1 MSYCHHMASVV
12 VVCRKHFNLLLW
24 NHWAIWNQTWQ
35 EYYLGGSLQSF
46 YFWRI
51 EFKTWPP
58 GPIMCS
64 DWLKFQR
71 TPLKPLDQLNW
82 NLVRMMRG

>member
-1 MSYCHHMASVV
+1 
-12 VVCRKHFNLLLW
+12 
-24 NHWAIWNQTWQ
+24 
-35 EYYLGGSLQSF
+35 LGGSLQSF

-51 EFKTWPP
+51 EFKTWLP

-71 TPLKPLDQLNW
+71 TPLKPLAKYTPLMKNRNRSLLDLIKEHYFCMFIYYHWVNTI
-82 NLVRMMRG
+82 VGGFVSSEIGFDF